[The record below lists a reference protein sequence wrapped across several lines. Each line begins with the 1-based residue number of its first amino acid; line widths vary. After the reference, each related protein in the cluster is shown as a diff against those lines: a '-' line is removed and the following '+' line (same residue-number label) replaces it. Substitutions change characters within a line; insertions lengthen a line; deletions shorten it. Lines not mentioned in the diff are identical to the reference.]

1 MALEFGTE
9 HDLLKHALKVY
20 SKEFNGQVP
29 EVAACAPGRVNLI
42 GEHTDY
48 NDGFVFPMAL
58 PLLTV
63 IVGKK
68 NDTDKCVVV
77 TEAKDA
83 DRPVKVEFSVPT
95 KDPLVPGSPKWANY
109 VKGIVQFFKG
119 TVVGFNAVIVTSV
132 PIGGGLSS
140 SASLEVSFYTF
151 LEALTGATGT
161 TNKEKALH
169 CQKAEHEFA
178 KVPCGIMDQFISV
191 MGKSGTA
198 LLIDCRSMQETVIPF
213 SDPDVAVI
221 ITNSNV
227 KRSLAQSAYVERL
240 EQCRSAASALG
251 KSSLRDASEND
262 VECLREKDPL
272 LYKRARHVVTENKRT
287 EQAAEALQ
295 GGDLKKFGELMTA
308 SHESLKTDY
317 EVSCMELD
325 ELVAAALEVD
335 GVLGSR
341 MTGGGFGGCTVTLAP
356 KNIADEVIANMQKKY
371 KGNPTFYITEP
382 CEGARVLTL
391 PK

>member
-1 MALEFGTE
+1 MHVSGILNVKWGSYLG
-9 HDLLKHALKVY
+9 H
-20 SKEFNGQVP
+20 
-29 EVAACAPGRVNLI
+29 NL
-42 GEHTDY
+42 
-48 NDGFVFPMAL
+48 AL

-68 NDTDKCVVV
+68 NDADKCVVV

-83 DRPVKVEFSVPT
+83 DKPVKVEFSVPT
-95 KDPLVPGSPKWANY
+95 TGSLAPGTPKWANY
-109 VKGIVQFFKG
+109 VKGIVQYFKG

-140 SASLEVSFYTF
+140 SASLEVSLYTF
-151 LEALTGATGT
+151 LEALTGETDT
-161 TNKEKALH
+161 LRKDKALL

-178 KVPCGIMDQFISV
+178 KMPCGIMDQFISV
-191 MGKSGTA
+191 MGQAGTA
-198 LLIDCRSMQETVIPF
+198 LLIDCRSMQETAIPIT
-213 SDPDVAVI
+213 DPEIAVI

-227 KRSLAQSAYVERL
+227 KRSLASSAYAERRA
-240 EQCRSAASALG
+240 QCQAAAKALG
-251 KSSLRDASEND
+251 KSSLRDANENEID
-262 VECLREKDPL
+262 GLREKDPL
-272 LYKRARHVVTENKRT
+272 LYKRAKHVVTENKRT
-287 EQAAEALQ
+287 EQAAEALKA
-295 GGDLKKFGELMTA
+295 GDLQKFGELMVA

-317 EVSCMELD
+317 EVSCKELD

-356 KNIADEVIANMQKKY
+356 KKTAENVIANMKKKY
-371 KGNPTFYITEP
+371 EGEPVFYIMEP
-382 CEGARVLTL
+382 AEGTRVLTI

>member
-9 HDLLKHALKVY
+9 HDLLKDALKVY

-42 GEHTDY
+42 GDHTDY

-83 DRPVKVEFSVPT
+83 DKPVKVEFSVPS
-95 KDPLVPGSPKWANY
+95 KKPLVPGSPKWANY
-109 VKGIVQFFKG
+109 IKGTVQYFKG

-140 SASLEVSFYTF
+140 SASLEVSVYTF

-161 TNKEKALH
+161 SNTDKALL

-178 KVPCGIMDQFISV
+178 EVPCGIMDQFISV
-191 MGKSGTA
+191 MGRSGTA
-198 LLIDCRSMQETVIPF
+198 LLIDCRSMQETAIPI

-227 KRSLAQSAYVERL
+227 KRSLAQSAYAERL
-240 EQCRSAASALG
+240 EQCRSAAKALG

-262 VECLREKDPL
+262 VESLREKDPL
-272 LYKRARHVVTENKRT
+272 LYKRAKHVVTENKRT
-287 EQAAEALQ
+287 EQAAEALK
-295 GGDLKKFGELMTA
+295 GGDLKKFGELMIA
-308 SHESLKTDY
+308 SHESLKADY
-317 EVSCMELD
+317 EVSCKELD

-356 KNIADEVIANMQKKY
+356 KHMADKVIANMKKKY
-371 KGNPTFYITEP
+371 TGNPTFYITEP
-382 CEGARVLTL
+382 CEGTRVLTL

>member
-1 MALEFGTE
+1 MAFNFSTE
-9 HDLLKHALKVY
+9 QDLLKEAVKIFE
-20 SKEFNGQVP
+20 KEFIGQVP
-29 EVAACAPGRVNLI
+29 EIAACAPGRVNLI
-42 GEHTDY
+42 GDHTDY

-83 DRPVKVEFSVPT
+83 YKPVRVEFSVPT
-95 KDPLVPGSPKWANY
+95 KETLAPGNPKWANY
-109 VKGIVQFFKG
+109 VKGVVQYFRG

-140 SASLEVSFYTF
+140 SASLEVSVYTF
-151 LEALTGATGT
+151 LEALTGETGT
-161 TNKEKALH
+161 TKKDKALL
-169 CQKAEHEFA
+169 CQKAEHKYA
-178 KVPCGIMDQFISV
+178 NVPCGIMDQFISV
-191 MGKSGTA
+191 MGQPGTA
-198 LLIDCRSMQETVIPF
+198 LLIDCRSMQETAIPI
-213 SDPDVAVI
+213 SDPEIAVI

-227 KRSLAQSAYVERL
+227 KRSLASSAYAERL
-240 EQCRSAASALG
+240 EQCQSAAKTLG

-262 VECLREKDPL
+262 VEGLKEKHPL
-272 LYKRARHVVTENKRT
+272 LYKRAKHVVTENKRT
-287 EQAAEALQ
+287 EQAAEALKQ
-295 GGDLKKFGELMTA
+295 GDLKTFGELMTA

-317 EVSCMELD
+317 EVSCTELD

-356 KNIADEVIANMQKKY
+356 KTIADKVIENMKRKY
-371 KGNPTFYITEP
+371 NGKPTFYITEP
-382 CEGARVLTL
+382 CDGTRILTL
-391 PK
+391 PE